1 MDRLFALAT
10 RLHTSLFPSADP
22 MTASLRRSDDR
33 FSPRALALPAFVLP
47 ALALLMVAAPVA
59 VPQVVHAQTVSEI
72 TDSNGNVVISAQE
85 GWVGIN
91 RDFSIGAEAFG
102 VRAEAGADTYGGM
115 YMETTNTG
123 GDPFYGYA
131 TDGSFDMWTY
141 YDGSEGNWHVYNG
154 SERLTV
160 RDDGFVGVNRETQIT
175 PNEQFGVQAPAGA
188 GVFGGMYVET
198 AASDGLPFYG
208 YAADNTVQAYT
219 YYDPATSEWYLNN
232 GGDVVTV
239 DASGDMTIDG
249 TLTEN
254 SDRRLK
260 TSIEPLGSVL
270 DALADIRPVRYR
282 KESTGNA
289 QDEDIGLVAQEV
301 QKEFPELVHEG
312 SDGYLSLSYSKFSSV
327 LLKGL
332 QEQQSQIEELKAENK
347 RIKER
352 LSALEAQTTAPAAAS
367 LMGAWELALLLGIG
381 GLAGGVLW
389 RRSA

>member
-1 MDRLFALAT
+1 MQNFYRFDTTFILSLTLLTGLLF
-10 RLHTSLFPSADP
+10 
-22 MTASLRRSDDR
+22 
-33 FSPRALALPAFVLP
+33 
-47 ALALLMVAAPVA
+47 A
-59 VPQVVHAQTVSEI
+59 VPQGVHAQTVSEI

-102 VRAEAGADTYGGM
+102 VQAEAGADVYGGM
-115 YMETTNTG
+115 YMETTNTD

-131 TDGSFDMWTY
+131 TDGSVDMWTY
-141 YDGSEGNWHVYNG
+141 YDGSEGNWHVNNG
-154 SERLTV
+154 NNWLTV
-160 RDDGFVGVNRETQIT
+160 RDDGFVGVNRESQIT
-175 PNEQFGVQAPAGA
+175 SYEQFGVQAATGA
-188 GVFGGMYVET
+188 GEFGGMYMET
-198 AASDGLPFYG
+198 TSADGYPFYG
-208 YAADNTVQAYT
+208 YATDGGVGAYT
-219 YYDPATSEWYLNN
+219 WYDPSTSEFKLNTS
-232 GGDVVTV
+232 GTVLTV
-239 DASGDMTIDG
+239 DGSGNMTIDG

-282 KESTGNA
+282 FKESTGNA
-289 QDEDIGLVAQEV
+289 QDKDIGLVAQEV
-301 QKEFPELVHEG
+301 QKEFPELVHED
-312 SDGYLSLSYSKFSSV
+312 SDGYLSLSYSKLSSV

-347 RIKER
+347 KIKER
-352 LSALEAQTTAPAAAS
+352 LSALEAQATAPATAS
-367 LMGAWELALLLGIG
+367 LMGSWGLALLLGIG

>member
-1 MDRLFALAT
+1 MQNDY
-10 RLHTSLFPSADP
+10 
-22 MTASLRRSDDR
+22 RSDTT
-33 FSPRALALPAFVLP
+33 FILFLTLLAGFLF
-47 ALALLMVAAPVA
+47 A

-85 GWVGIN
+85 GFVGAN
-91 RDFSIGAEAFG
+91 RATQITPSEQFG
-102 VRAEAGADTYGGM
+102 VQAEAGANTYGGM
-115 YMETTNTG
+115 YMETTNTDG
-123 GDPFYGYA
+123 YPFYGYA
-131 TDGSFDMWTY
+131 TDGSPDMWTY
-141 YDGSEGNWHVYNG
+141 YDGSEGNWHVNNNN
-154 SERLTV
+154 SNRLTV

-198 AASDGLPFYG
+198 TDADGQPFYG
-208 YAADNTVQAYT
+208 YATDGSVRAYT
-219 YYDPATSEWYLNN
+219 WYDPSTSEFKLNN
-232 GGDVVTV
+232 GGTVLTV
-239 DASGDMTIDG
+239 DGSGNMTIGG

-260 TSIEPLGSVL
+260 TSVEPLGSVL

-282 KESTGNA
+282 FKESTGNA
-289 QDEDIGLVAQEV
+289 QDEDIGLFAQDV

-312 SDGYLSLSYSKFSSV
+312 SDGYLSLSYSKLSSV

-332 QEQQSQIEELKAENK
+332 QEQQRQIEELKAENK

-367 LMGAWELALLLGIG
+367 LMESWGLALLLGIG